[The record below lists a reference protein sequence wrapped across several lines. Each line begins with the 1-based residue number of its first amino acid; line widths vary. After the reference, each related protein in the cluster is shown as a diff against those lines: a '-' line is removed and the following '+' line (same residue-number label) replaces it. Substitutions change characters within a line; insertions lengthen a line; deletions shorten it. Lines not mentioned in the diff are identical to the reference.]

1 MIRRTSVSGVDFV
14 GLINDAQQQNKT
26 VDKEYRLYYN
36 KDTGKPIEY
45 SNEKLSGD
53 YIIVTKEQ
61 YAAGRHDVIVKDKA
75 IVPIEDIRYIRKLV
89 PGSSGTACHE
99 SNVLLVDKESTTRWK
114 IKGVYISN
122 D

>member
-36 KDTGKPIEY
+36 KDTGEPIEY
-45 SNEKLSGD
+45 SMEKLSGD
-53 YIIVTKEQ
+53 YITVTKEQ
-61 YAAGRHDVIVKDKA
+61 YAAGRHDVLVKNKA
-75 IVPIEDIRYIRKLV
+75 LVSIEDVRYIRKLV
-89 PGSSGTACHE
+89 PGTFGTACHE
-99 SNVLLVDKESTTRWK
+99 SNILLVDKDSTTRWK

>member
-1 MIRRTSVSGVDFV
+1 VSGVDFV
-14 GLINDAQQQNKT
+14 GLINDAKQQNKP
-26 VDKEYRLYYN
+26 VDIECRLYYN
-36 KDTGKPIEY
+36 KDTGEPIEY

-61 YAAGRHDVIVKDKA
+61 YAAGRHDVIVKDKT
-75 IVPIEDIRYIRKLV
+75 IVPIEEIRYIRKLV

-99 SNVLLVDKESTTRWK
+99 SNVLLIDKSSVAKWK
-114 IKGVYISN
+114 IKGEYISN

>member
-1 MIRRTSVSGVDFV
+1 MIKRTSVLGVDFV
-14 GLINDAQQQNKT
+14 GLINIAKQQNKT

-36 KDTGKPIEY
+36 KDTGEPIEY
-45 SNEKLSGD
+45 SMEKLSGD
-53 YIIVTKEQ
+53 YMTVTKEQ
-61 YAAGRHDVIVKDKA
+61 YAAGRHDVLVKNKA
-75 IVPIEDIRYIRKLV
+75 LVSIEDVRYIRKLI

>member
-1 MIRRTSVSGVDFV
+1 MIKRTSVLGVDFV
-14 GLINDAQQQNKT
+14 GLINIAKQQNKT

-36 KDTGKPIEY
+36 KDTGEPIEY
-45 SNEKLSGD
+45 SMEKLSGD
-53 YIIVTKEQ
+53 YITVTKEQ

-75 IVPIEDIRYIRKLV
+75 IVPIEDIRYIRKLI

>member
-14 GLINDAQQQNKT
+14 GLINNAQQQNKT

-36 KDTGKPIEY
+36 IDTGKPIEY

-75 IVPIEDIRYIRKLV
+75 IVPIEDIRYIRKLI

>member
-1 MIRRTSVSGVDFV
+1 MIKRTSVSDVDFV
-14 GLINDAQQQNKT
+14 GLINDAKQQNKP
-26 VDKEYRLYYN
+26 VDIECRLYYN
-36 KDTGKPIEY
+36 KDTGEPIEY

-61 YAAGRHDVIVKDKA
+61 YAAGRHDVIVKDKT
-75 IVPIEDIRYIRKLV
+75 IVPIEEIRYIRKLV

-99 SNVLLVDKESTTRWK
+99 SNVLLIDKSSVAKWK
-114 IKGVYISN
+114 IKGEYISN

>member
-1 MIRRTSVSGVDFV
+1 MIKRTSVSGVDFV
-14 GLINDAQQQNKT
+14 ALINDAKKNNNT
-26 VDKEYRLYYN
+26 VDVECRLYYN
-36 KDTGKPIEY
+36 IDTGKPIEY

-75 IVPIEDIRYIRKLV
+75 IVPIEEIRYIRKLV
-89 PGSSGTACHE
+89 PSSFGTACHK
-99 SNVLLVDKESTTRWK
+99 SNVLLVDKASTTRWK
-114 IKGVYISN
+114 IKGEYISN